1 MVDFVRS
8 GFIIDN
14 AVIAAGSET
23 SGKIVFA
30 SGDKDTSFFILATQT
45 GSMQIQ
51 IDPRGDGTFVD
62 LDASIVYATANKWQ
76 SFSLDFKL
84 PTQVRVVFTP
94 NVYPCTATV
103 MAQGSGVR

>member
-1 MVDFVRS
+1 MADFVRS

-14 AVIAAGSET
+14 VTVGAGTIT
-23 SGKIVFA
+23 SGRIVFA

-62 LDASIVYATANKWQ
+62 LDAAIAYATANKWQ

-84 PTQVRVVFTP
+84 PTQVRVLFTP
-94 NVYPCTATV
+94 AVFPCTASV
-103 MAQGSGVR
+103 LAQGSGVR